1 MAIWVIRK
9 NPLTTLLKL
18 TLKITL
24 LKLNHFFLILIC
36 KDHVQLTAMSLHL
49 IIDGYNLIR
58 QSPWL
63 SLLDARDL
71 EEGREALLQAL
82 SDYHRRRPQHKLTV
96 VFDGWQGGALQES
109 RDLCAGVVVIYSRRG
124 ERADEVIKRFLTRE
138 GQKMVMVSSDR
149 ELQDFAE
156 KVGATWV
163 PAAQFETLYLQ
174 NTPNGGEEDHEEAP
188 VLLRGTTKKGP
199 ARRLKKSL
207 RQKKGRLRKL

>member
-1 MAIWVIRK
+1 
-9 NPLTTLLKL
+9 
-18 TLKITL
+18 
-24 LKLNHFFLILIC
+24 
-36 KDHVQLTAMSLHL
+36 MSLHL

-82 SDYHRRRPQHKLTV
+82 SGYRRRRPQHKITV
-96 VFDGWQGGALQES
+96 VFDGWQGGALRES
-109 RDLCAGVVVIYSRRG
+109 RDLCHGIGVIYSRRG

-138 GQKMVMVSSDR
+138 GHGVVMVSSDR

-156 KVGATWV
+156 KKGATWV
-163 PAAQFETLYLQ
+163 AAGQFEIQYLRDAS
-174 NTPNGGEEDHEEAP
+174 TGGEEDREEVP
-188 VLLRGTTKKGP
+188 VPRGSAKKGP

-207 RQKKGRLRKL
+207 RQKKDRLRKL